1 MANSLKY
8 TMIHDL
14 CIIMLTAGIV
24 SLLFKLFKQPVVL
37 GYIVAGMLAGPYMF
51 GQSWIDDSEGV
62 EMWGEIGVLF
72 LLFSMGLEFSFKKL
86 LQMGSTVLIAAGTIV
101 VGMMSVG
108 FLSGRLMGW
117 NEINSLFLGGMLCMS
132 STTIVFKA
140 IEDMNL
146 GAHKFAKVVF
156 GILVVEDLFAV
167 VLMVLLS
174 SIAVEQKFKGEEL
187 LFEIGKLAAYLI
199 LWFAVGI
206 AVIPTFLKKFRRHL
220 NDETLTIF
228 AIGMCLG
235 MVLLAISAGFSSAL
249 GAFVMGSVLA
259 ETIDAERIEHLTQPI
274 KNVFGSI
281 FFVSVGMMI
290 NPDLLMTYWLPI
302 LIITLIVI
310 IGQIFF
316 GSLGTLLSGQSL
328 RISIQSGFSLVQ
340 IGEFAFIIA
349 QFGQN
354 AGVTDEKLYPIV
366 VAVSV
371 ITTFLTPYVMRMS
384 APAEAFLTRHLSRG
398 TLLFIDNYSQRFG
411 TVKTDS
417 MWKSYLKRVLAKIIV
432 SSIVCVFIYIVY
444 FQYAMPFIMARS
456 AWVETFM
463 SPQAAQITLKCIAL
477 ALLAL
482 ITSPLLYNIVA
493 RHRMSHE
500 IKQLWQKGDLQRAQ
514 ITGFYLL
521 RIIIGIAFISYAL
534 FRLFTLT
541 TGMLVVISALAVF
554 FITFSRFVRGQ
565 SKRLETSFSTN
576 YTAREASAESNRA
589 MSGVF
594 VSHLLPYDIH
604 IADFTVPADS
614 SFGGKTLSQL
624 NIRQQSG
631 VSVIRIIRGGIR
643 TNIPG
648 GSKHV
653 YPGDRIV
660 VAGTDE
666 QIDRFTQMLDG
677 SRIDHDESVS
687 AERTHV
693 TLATFTVDASNPL
706 VGKTIQQS
714 GIREQAECLVMGIQ
728 RNGEYIMNPEPTISF
743 MENDIIIVAGETGKL
758 QDFLK

>member
-1 MANSLKY
+1 
-8 TMIHDL
+8 MIHDL

-37 GYIVAGMLAGPYMF
+37 GYIVAGMLAGPYMM
-51 GQSWIDDSEGV
+51 GQSWIDDSESV

-86 LQMGSTVLIAAGTIV
+86 LQMGSTVLIAAGVIV

-108 FLSGRLMGW
+108 FIAGRLMGW
-117 NEINSLFLGGMLCMS
+117 NEINALFLGGMLCMS

-140 IEDMNL
+140 IDDMNL

-174 SIAVEQKFKGEEL
+174 SIAVKQKFEGEQL
-187 LFEIGKLAAYLI
+187 LFEVGKLVAYLI
-199 LWFAVGI
+199 LWFVVGI
-206 AVIPTFLKKFRRHL
+206 AIIPTFLKRFRNYL

-235 MVLLAISAGFSSAL
+235 MVLLAMGAGFSSAL

-290 NPDLLMTYWLPI
+290 NPSLLAQYWLPI
-302 LIITLIVI
+302 LIITLLVI
-310 IGQIFF
+310 CGQITF
-316 GSLGTLLSGQSL
+316 GTLGTLISGQPLKISL
-328 RISIQSGFSLVQ
+328 QSGFSLVQ

-354 AGVTDEKLYPIV
+354 AGVTDKKLYPIV

-371 ITTFLTPYVMRMS
+371 ITTFLTPYIMRL
-384 APAEAFLTRHLSRG
+384 ATPAEKYLNTHLSKG
-398 TLLFIDNYSQRFG
+398 TLMLLDNYSQRFN
-411 TVKTDS
+411 TVKTES
-417 MWKSYLKRVLAKIIV
+417 AWNHYVKKVLSSVLI
-432 SSIVCVFIYIVY
+432 SSIICIFIYLVY
-444 FQYAMPFIMARS
+444 FQYAVPFILAKASLFQPLLS
-456 AWVETFM
+456 ANRAELTV
-463 SPQAAQITLKCIAL
+463 KVIAL
-477 ALLAL
+477 VILAA
-482 ITSPLLYNIVA
+482 ITSPFIYNIVA
-493 RHRMSHE
+493 RYRMDST
-500 IKQLWQKGDLQRAQ
+500 IKTLWYKSDRFKVS
-514 ITGFYLL
+514 ITGLYLARVL
-521 RIIIGIAFISYAL
+521 IGIGFVSYAL

-541 TGMLVVISALAVF
+541 TGVLVGISVLIVC
-554 FITFSRFVRGQ
+554 FITVSKFIKRQ
-565 SKRLETSFSTN
+565 SKRMEEKFNKN
-576 YTAREASAESNRA
+576 YTAREKKAEKHRPISAQFAGRL
-589 MSGVF
+589 M
-594 VSHLLPYDIH
+594 PYDIH
-604 IADFTVPADS
+604 ISDFIVPADS
-614 SFGGKTLSQL
+614 AFSGKTLREL
-624 NIRQQSG
+624 NVRQQAG
-631 VSVIRIIRGGIR
+631 VSIIRIIRGGIH

-648 GSKHV
+648 GGKHV

-666 QIDRFTQMLDG
+666 QIDRFKQMLEEG
-677 SRIDHDESVS
+677 KKKTSSEIRAEQVRI
-687 AERTHV
+687 
-693 TLATFTVDASNPL
+693 TLETFTITPDHPL

-714 GIREQAECLVMGIQ
+714 GIREQAQCLVMGIQ
-728 RNGEYIMNPEPTISF
+728 RNGEYLMNPEPTIQF
-743 MENDIIIVAGETGKL
+743 MADDLILVAGEAEKL
-758 QDFLK
+758 TTFLCHA